1 MAKSYKQLIL
11 ENEELHSRLVVTEET
26 LAAIRN
32 GEVDAIIVPG
42 RNGEQVYS
50 VSSSETPYRTFI
62 EEMGEG
68 AVTLSKDGIILYC
81 NQRFSDFVQAPF
93 EKVVGSYFRNFINPG
108 DNPKFENFLTN
119 LTHDKHD
126 VLIVSLTNT
135 IHLRLSI
142 HLLPPYLQGDNYI
155 LIATDITD
163 LKKKEIQLK
172 EIILILSSHINSLQA
187 LRIDNINQTLDAEG
201 SKNKA
206 VIANNELYKEIAKL
220 EQLVSELKQ
229 TRMITT

>member
-1 MAKSYKQLIL
+1 MTKTKKQLIL
-11 ENEELHSRLVVTEET
+11 ENEELNSRLVVTEET

-50 VSSSETPYRTFI
+50 GSSSETPYRTFI

-81 NQRFSDFVQAPF
+81 NQRFSDFVQSPY
-93 EKVVGSYFRNFINPG
+93 ERVVGSYLKNFLSPN
-108 DNPKFENFLTN
+108 DNPKFDYFLAQM
-119 LTHDKHD
+119 THGKKD
-126 VLIVSLTNT
+126 VLIVTLTST
-135 IHLRLSI
+135 LHLRLSI
-142 HLLPPYLQGDNYI
+142 HLLPPYLQGDNFI

-172 EIILILSSHINSLQA
+172 EIIVILTRHIKALQA
-187 LRIDNINQTLDAEG
+187 LRIENINQTLDAEG
-201 SKNKA
+201 RENKIE
-206 VIANNELYKEIAKL
+206 IANNELYNEITKL
-220 EQLVSELKQ
+220 NHLVAELKQ
-229 TRMITT
+229 TKNITT